1 MNTTETKQPKRMG
14 RPPLPNGPVSN
25 KDRQQ
30 KWRDRVKA
38 DAHKLLQQLKAAE

>member
-1 MNTTETKQPKRMG
+1 MRTIKQPKRMG

-30 KWRDRVKA
+30 RWRDKVKA
-38 DAHKLLQQLKAAE
+38 AALSLLKAVNESND